1 MAGPREVPEA
11 KVRERPPSTLRNI
24 DSGSPGGARAGDLGV
39 PTINAKKVNGRP
51 PWRVLAAGPAAA
63 TTEVGDVD
71 GGPSR
76 GAGGRSGNGHH

>member
-1 MAGPREVPEA
+1 MAGPREVSEA

-24 DSGSPGGARAGDLGV
+24 DGGPPGGAGARDLGV

-63 TTEVGDVD
+63 TTQARDVD
-71 GGPSR
+71 GGAP
-76 GAGGRSGNGHH
+76 GGCWRRVQQ